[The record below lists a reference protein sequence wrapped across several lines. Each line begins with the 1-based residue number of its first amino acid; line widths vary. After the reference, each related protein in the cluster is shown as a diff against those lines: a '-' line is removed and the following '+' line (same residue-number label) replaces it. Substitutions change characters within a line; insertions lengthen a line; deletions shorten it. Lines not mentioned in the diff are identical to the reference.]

1 MKTNTE
7 GDLSEAMSLLERLGL
22 NRPALRAWAMYEWA
36 ITGMWAVVVATVFPI
51 YFQTVLSGELPDHIA
66 TRNFAWATT
75 IGIAIV
81 AVVAP
86 IMGAI
91 TDRIPI
97 KKLMLGIFTAMG
109 VLASAS
115 LYFISEGNWFLAL
128 AVFILIN
135 VGANGSTV
143 FYDALLPH
151 IATNKEIDRVSTG
164 GFAMGY
170 LGAGLLLTF
179 VLLMIQQPGWFGLE
193 GDPTLPVRLSFV
205 CVGIW
210 WALFAIPIFLRV
222 PEPLP
227 KLDPNEILIGSALQQ
242 ALSRLVRTM
251 RELRSYRNAFLLLL
265 AYFVYGDG
273 LGTIIRMAAI
283 YGSELGIKQGALIGA
298 VVMVQFVGVP
308 FTFLFG
314 DLAGRI
320 GTKRAIYV
328 GLFIYTIVS
337 VLGYFMTTAVHFF
350 ILAFLVGMV
359 QGGVQALSRS
369 FFASMIPKYKSGE
382 FFGFYGV
389 IDKFAGVMGPTVM
402 ASVITMTGSSRFG
415 ILSIILFFV
424 VGGILL
430 YFVDETEGRRMAAAV
445 QARAEPDPDAEPVPS
460 LMNQKGFQENST
472 G

>member
-1 MKTNTE
+1 MRLKPE
-7 GDLSEAMSLLERLGL
+7 GFRARTMPLLERLGL
-22 NRPALRAWAMYEWA
+22 HRPVLRAWAMYEWA

-51 YFQTVLSGELPDHIA
+51 YFQNVLSSELPNHVA
-66 TRNFAWATT
+66 TRNFAWATA

-81 AVVAP
+81 ALLAP
-86 IMGAI
+86 VMGAI
-91 TDRIPI
+91 TDRLPI
-97 KKLMLGIFTAMG
+97 KKLLLSIFTLIG
-109 VLASAS
+109 VSASVS

-128 AVFILIN
+128 AVFVLIN

-170 LGAGLLLTF
+170 LGAGLLLAF
-179 VLLMIQQPGWFGLE
+179 VLLMIQQPGWFGLD
-193 GDPTLPVRLSFV
+193 GDPTLPVRLSFIG
-205 CVGIW
+205 VGIW
-210 WALFAIPIFLRV
+210 WGLFSIPIFRHV
-222 PEPLP
+222 PEPIP
-227 KLDPNEILIGSALQQ
+227 RLDPNELPVGNVLHQ
-242 ALSRLVRTM
+242 ALGRLSRTM
-251 RELRSYRNAFLLLL
+251 RELRSYRNAFLFLL

-283 YGSELGIKQGALIGA
+283 YGSELGIGQEVLIGA
-298 VVMVQFVGVP
+298 IVMVQFVGVP

-350 ILAFLVGMV
+350 VLAFLVGMV

-369 FFASMIPKYKSGE
+369 FFASMIPQYKSGE

-402 ASVITMTGSSRFG
+402 ASVIALTGSSRFG

-424 VGGILL
+424 GGGVLL
-430 YFVDETEGRRMAAAV
+430 YFVDETKGRRIAADV
-445 QARAEPDPDAEPVPS
+445 QARAVPDTSSEPFLNV
-460 LMNQKGFQENST
+460 MNYK
-472 G
+472 

>member
-1 MKTNTE
+1 MKSETE
-7 GDLSEAMSLLERLGL
+7 RDRAHAMSLLERLGL
-22 NRPALRAWAMYEWA
+22 HRPVLRAWAMYEWA
-36 ITGMWAVVVATVFPI
+36 ITGMWAVVVATIFPI
-51 YFQTVLSGELPDHIA
+51 YFQTVLAGDLPDHIA

-75 IGIAIV
+75 LGIALV
-81 AVVAP
+81 AVIAP
-86 IMGAI
+86 FMGAI
-91 TDRIPI
+91 TDRLPI
-97 KKLMLGIFTAMG
+97 KKLLLAVFTAIG
-109 VLASAS
+109 VSASVS
-115 LYFISEGNWFLAL
+115 LYFVSQGNWFLAL
-128 AVFILIN
+128 AVFVLIN

-151 IATNKEIDRVSTG
+151 IANSKEIDRVSTG

-170 LGAGLLLTF
+170 LGAGLLLAF
-179 VLLMIQQPGWFGLE
+179 CLLMIQQPGWFGLD

-205 CVGIW
+205 GVGIW
-210 WALFAIPIFLRV
+210 WSLFAIPIFRRV

-227 KLDPNEILIGSALQQ
+227 KLDPNELLVGGVIRQ
-242 ALSRLVRTM
+242 ALNRLTRTI

-283 YGSELGIKQGALIGA
+283 YGAELGIDRGALIGA

-314 DLAGRI
+314 DLAGRL
-320 GTKRAIYV
+320 GTKRAIYL

-337 VLGYFMTTAVHFF
+337 VLGYYMTTAVHFF

-369 FFASMIPKYKSGE
+369 LFAGMIPQYKSGE

-389 IDKFAGVMGPTVM
+389 IDKFAGVMGPMVM

-430 YFVDETEGRRMAAAV
+430 YFVDEKEGRRAAAAV
-445 QARAEPDPDAEPVPS
+445 QALSLPDPEAGPI
-460 LMNQKGFQENST
+460 FQRDV
-472 G
+472 